1 MLLLQVAGLVSMVFL
16 FFSLLFSS
24 CLQFLLYVM
33 DDVVWRKSNHNRF
46 LGKPVPV
53 LLYASM
59 HFSVALEC
67 QSLIVIPIFVSVS
80 FSPVT
85 EPI

>member
-1 MLLLQVAGLVSMVFL
+1 MMLFGE
-16 FFSLLFSS
+16 
-24 CLQFLLYVM
+24 
-33 DDVVWRKSNHNRF
+33 SNHSRF
-46 LGKPVPV
+46 LEKPVPV

-67 QSLIVIPIFVSVS
+67 QSLIVTPIFVSVS